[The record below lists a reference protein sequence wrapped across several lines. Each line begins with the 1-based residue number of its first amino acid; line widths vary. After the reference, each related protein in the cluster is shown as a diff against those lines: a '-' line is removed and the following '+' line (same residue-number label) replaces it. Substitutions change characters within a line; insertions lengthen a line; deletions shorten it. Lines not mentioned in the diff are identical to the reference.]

1 MELAMR
7 RISSGELHA
16 LKVAELSLDPD
27 ALDLTTVEALAG
39 ALRRAASFLCPCTA
53 PSLIRAVVQPLRGLV
68 DDLEATEALVDDI
81 LDAAVAHGD
90 ILEQRDVGEN
100 PTAAGTALLY
110 AAPPSF
116 LIRKSGTAIL
126 LGIASDQL
134 SALPEDLES
143 RIQYVHHVRLL
154 RPVDGED
161 LRNELRQLGL
171 IELSYERWLN
181 APPME
186 TAERHLE
193 RLNAALDATQPSRDI
208 PGLSLIDPERP
219 VRYYR
224 GRWVDP
230 KSQSGRFVARRAQAY
245 GAHLW
250 CYVQTKAGNPERMV
264 DFPVAN
270 SSRWR
275 GCDEAWRLQMALD
288 ARRGQPQQFRVRA
301 SQGRTSVIEFF
312 SPVPMWAR
320 RRWDAVGEPVSSSGC
335 LFAYRIADAE
345 MEEELHFIRTALWL
359 GELADGTNR
368 S

>member
-1 MELAMR
+1 MGLAMR
-7 RISSGELHA
+7 RISQGEVHA

-27 ALDLTTVEALAG
+27 AVDLTTVEALAG
-39 ALRRAASFLCPCTA
+39 ALRRAASFLCPCTT

-68 DDLEATEALVDDI
+68 DDLEAIKALVDDI

-90 ILEQRDVGEN
+90 ILEQRDVSAN

-110 AAPPSF
+110 AAPPSY
-116 LIRKSGTAIL
+116 LVRKSGTVIL

-134 SALPEDLES
+134 SALPNDLEA

-154 RPVDGED
+154 RPVDRED
-161 LRNELRQLGL
+161 LRDELHQLGL
-171 IELSYERWLN
+171 IELSYDRWLN

-186 TAERHLE
+186 TAEQHLA
-193 RLNAALDATQPSRDI
+193 RLNATLDAAQPSRDI

-230 KSQSGRFVARRAQAY
+230 KSQSGTFVARRAQAY

-250 CYVQTKAGNPERMV
+250 CYVQMQAGNPERMV
-264 DFPVAN
+264 DFPVTHG
-270 SSRWR
+270 SRWR

-288 ARRGQPQQFRVRA
+288 ARRGQPQRFRVRT

-312 SPVPMWAR
+312 SPLPMWAR

-345 MEEELHFIRTALWL
+345 VEEELRFIRTALWL
-359 GELADGTNR
+359 GELAEGTNR
-368 S
+368 T